1 MIKANFESRN
11 FHFTAYG
18 ETESDAL
25 KTLKKGLLQ
34 HSKDYGLPSDW
45 WKEWTSVGVLDDD
58 CVFYTEIEIGRAY
71 RDSEL
76 IKK

>member
-1 MIKANFESRN
+1 MIEANFESRN

-18 ETESDAL
+18 ETETDAL
-25 KTLKKGLLQ
+25 KALKKGLLQ

-45 WKEWTSVGVLDDD
+45 WKEWTSVGVFDDD
-58 CVFYTEIEIGRAY
+58 CVYYKKIEIGRAY

-76 IKK
+76 LKK